1 MPRSQARLKGCL
13 PRLACSA
20 IGIVI
25 LWLIV
30 LWLIVLRL
38 IIVWL
43 VAVRVVNDF
52 WHIAIPSGAKESSR
66 YSPKA
71 SIDAKSVS
79 SEMIIF
85 MVFSNLKTV
94 DGSSIRAIRYA
105 LPGFYSKTKI
115 I

>member
-1 MPRSQARLKGCL
+1 M
-13 PRLACSA
+13 ACSA

-30 LWLIVLRL
+30 LRL
-38 IIVWL
+38 IIVRL

-52 WHIAIPSGAKESSR
+52 WHIADPLGRQRALTI
-66 YSPKA
+66 SPKA

-105 LPGFYSKTKI
+105 LPGFYSKT
-115 I
+115 